1 VSDTL
6 TMTRERFGGTD
17 YAGVRLLVLETED
30 EEEVLSA
37 WGHVDRDA
45 LEAAE
50 RERWKVAGWTDV
62 DLADMPP
69 LVERVEH
76 VWAIESGRRHA
87 DDGGQ
92 WVIDW
97 QGVTAETPGAFPITL
112 ATPG

>member
-1 VSDTL
+1 VSETM
-6 TMTRERFGGTD
+6 TMTRERFGGTV

-30 EEEVLSA
+30 EEETLSA

-50 RERWKVAGWTDV
+50 RERWKVWGWTDAG
-62 DLADMPP
+62 LADMPP

-76 VWAIESGRRHA
+76 VWAVESGRRHV

-97 QGVTAETPGAFPITL
+97 QGVTADTPGAFPITVAVL
-112 ATPG
+112 G